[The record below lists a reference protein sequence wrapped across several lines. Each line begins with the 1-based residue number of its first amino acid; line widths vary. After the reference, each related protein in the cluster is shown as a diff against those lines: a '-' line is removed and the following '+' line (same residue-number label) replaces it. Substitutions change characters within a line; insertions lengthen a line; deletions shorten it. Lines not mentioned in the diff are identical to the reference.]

1 MRENVNIIYKVFLND
16 EKQKN
21 GASGLKQGKLVLESI
36 TAIWAIY
43 SLFLQAD
50 DADIALSEYKTMNPV
65 PF

>member
-16 EKQKN
+16 GKQKN
-21 GASGLKQGKLVLESI
+21 GAPGLKQGKLVLESI
-36 TAIWAIY
+36 TAIWAIHL
-43 SLFLQAD
+43 LFLQAD